1 MEGGRRG
8 GRGGALPRPAPL
20 LHARA
25 NLPTSS
31 IPPSSPGHLPPPLFF
46 LHLSSNFD
54 VRAGPIASSWF
65 TGATTN
71 LAYNCLD
78 RHVEQ
83 GNGGRVAFLWEG
95 NDEGE
100 ERRLTYADLLALV
113 CRISNWLLAAGVRPG
128 DDVTLYMPMVPELP
142 AAMLACARVGAVHSV
157 VFAGFSAAALAAR
170 IGDSKS
176 AVLITTA
183 AVKRGPKLI
192 QLKAIVDEALEI
204 AEGDGHAVGHV
215 LVSAH
220 AAGPG
225 VPARADVPMR
235 AGRDAWWEASIPPQA
250 PTCPPVWRGA
260 EDPLFKLYTS
270 GSTGKP
276 KGVIHTTAGYMMA
289 AASTTKFVFDAR
301 PATDVYWCTADCG
314 WITGHTY
321 VTYGPLLNGMTQ
333 VLFEGVPTHPDP
345 GRVWGLVAKHRVTQ
359 LYTAPTAIR
368 ALEAAG
374 DAWVTCHDTSSLR
387 ILGSVGEPIG
397 PQAWHWYAD
406 VCGRGACPV
415 VDTWWQ
421 TETGAHMITPLPGAT
436 PLKPGSASLP
446 FFGVEPVL
454 LDPATGAVIEGPGE
468 GVLAIAR
475 SWPSALRGLAGDA
488 DRFEA
493 TYFAPYPGYYFT
505 GDGARRDGDGY
516 YWLIGR
522 VDDVINVSGHRIGT
536 AEVEAALTTHPACAE
551 AAVVPVDHPIKG
563 QGIYAF
569 VTLMEGFPYPPEGD
583 LKKELVAAVRAA
595 IGPIAAPDAIHW
607 APGLPKTRSG
617 KIMRRILRKIAGGGG
632 VADCGDTSTLAD
644 PGVVDTLLGLKG
656 K

>member
-1 MEGGRRG
+1 VD
-8 GRGGALPRPAPL
+8 A
-20 LHARA
+20 
-25 NLPTSS
+25 
-31 IPPSSPGHLPPPLFF
+31 GH
-46 LHLSSNFD
+46 
-54 VRAGPIASSWF
+54 G
-65 TGATTN
+65 
-71 LAYNCLD
+71 D
-78 RHVEQ
+78 RT
-83 GNGGRVAFLWEG
+83 AFLWEG

-100 ERRLTYADLLALV
+100 ARAVSYTDLLSLV
-113 CRISNWLLAAGVRPG
+113 CRISNWLLSQGVKPG

-170 IGDSKS
+170 IHDSAS
-176 AVLITTA
+176 AVVITTA
-183 AVKRGPKLI
+183 AVKRGPKVI
-192 QLKAIVDEALEI
+192 KLKAIVDEALDNADKE
-204 AEGDGHAVGHV
+204 GHAVASV
-215 LVSAH
+215 LVSSH
-220 AAGPG
+220 ASGPG
-225 VPARADVPMR
+225 VPARADTPMK
-235 AGRDAWWEASIPPQA
+235 AGRDVWWDDVIPPQA
-250 PTCPPVWRGA
+250 ATCPPVWRGS

-276 KGVIHTTAGYMMA
+276 KGVVHSTGGYMVGA
-289 AASTTKFVFDAR
+289 AATTKFVFDAR

-345 GRVWGLVAKHRVTQ
+345 GRVWRIVDKLKVTQ

-374 DAWVTCHDTSSLR
+374 DAWVTSSDRSSLR

-397 PQAWHWYAD
+397 PQAWHWYSD
-406 VCGRGACPV
+406 VCGGGRCPV

-446 FFGVEPVL
+446 FFGVDPVL
-454 LDPATGAVIEGPGE
+454 LDPTTGAVIEGPGE
-468 GVLAIAR
+468 GVLAIR
-475 SWPSALRGLAGDA
+475 GSWPSALRALAGDPE
-488 DRFEA
+488 RFEA
-493 TYFAPYPGYYFT
+493 TYFAPYPGFYFT
-505 GDGARRDGDGY
+505 GDGARRDADGY

-536 AEVEAALTTHPACAE
+536 AEVEAALTIHAACAE

-569 VTLMEGFPYPPEGD
+569 VTLMEGQTYPPAGD
-583 LKKELVAAVRAA
+583 LKKELVAAVRSA

-632 VADCGDTSTLAD
+632 LADMGDTSTLAD
-644 PGVVDTLLGLKG
+644 PGVVDVLLGLKG